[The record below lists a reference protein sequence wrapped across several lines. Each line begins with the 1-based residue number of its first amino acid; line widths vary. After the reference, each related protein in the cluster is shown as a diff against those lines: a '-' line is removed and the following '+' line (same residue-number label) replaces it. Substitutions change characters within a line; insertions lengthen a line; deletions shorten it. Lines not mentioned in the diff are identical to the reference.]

1 MRFGGA
7 ECHDSCREFLSSEL
21 RIDPFGQKANSRSL
35 AFSVR
40 KHRERPF
47 RMAAAPCGGRV
58 SSVTGP
64 EASYARRSSH
74 DIADSTTKLTADEL
88 IEQAKQTLR
97 NADASVGDKEEAC
110 ATLWNLAVDPE
121 YRVMIRD
128 ANCILP
134 LVACLSSG
142 TATMKE
148 KASGA
153 LWNLAVNVENREE
166 IARAGGI
173 QPLVAVLRSGTDVA
187 QEKAAAALKNLA
199 TSNAH
204 NQMEIGAQ
212 GGVVRLLEVCRNGS
226 EKAQEKA
233 AGALCNLAVHEGNRS
248 KIIATGIPDLV
259 ALLTV
264 GPSQRGLRS
273 GHERHMPSPSSS
285 AGCVCST
292 FFSALRPVYV

>member
-1 MRFGGA
+1 
-7 ECHDSCREFLSSEL
+7 
-21 RIDPFGQKANSRSL
+21 
-35 AFSVR
+35 
-40 KHRERPF
+40 
-47 RMAAAPCGGRV
+47 
-58 SSVTGP
+58 
-64 EASYARRSSH
+64 
-74 DIADSTTKLTADEL
+74 
-88 IEQAKQTLR
+88 
-97 NADASVGDKEEAC
+97 
-110 ATLWNLAVDPE
+110 
-121 YRVMIRD
+121 
-128 ANCILP
+128 
-134 LVACLSSG
+134 
-142 TATMKE
+142 MKE

-199 TSNAH
+199 TSNAN

-259 ALLTV
+259 ALLTGGSANAKENAV
-264 GPSQRGLRS
+264 ACLRNLTVDKKAAKLDKAVLSDPDDPTGAKSAIVDAGALPPLIAFYDEAATPTASKLAGSLLKNLSKVEAIREKMTSLGCPQR
-273 GHERHMPSPSSS
+273 
-285 AGCVCST
+285 
-292 FFSALRPVYV
+292 VYDD